1 MFTGRKLPITLAF
14 GVLLGLAFGV
24 SCDGFFV
31 DPVLTGITI
40 GPKNVTLEPG
50 STQNMVATGSF
61 DGGNPDK
68 DVTGQC
74 LWQSSNPSVATIGQH
89 TGKLVAATTISNPP
103 VTTTITAVDGSF
115 TDSTTITVCPTVNSL
130 KVDANTKSPLPND
143 DVQFTA
149 TAQLSGISGDQDVTD
164 QVTWIISD
172 TTVISS
178 IGSDGIGTVLA
189 GTSGKSTDVSA
200 KLCGVTSAAITIRV
214 Q

>member
-14 GVLLGLAFGV
+14 SVLLGLAFGV
-24 SCDGFFV
+24 SCKGFFV

-40 GPKNVTLEPG
+40 GPKNVTIEPG
-50 STQNMVATGSF
+50 TTQQMVATGSF
-61 DGGNPDK
+61 SGDKDK

-89 TGKLVAATTISNPP
+89 TGKLVAATTITNPP
-103 VTTTITAVDGSF
+103 VTTTITAVDGAF
-115 TDSTTITVCPTVNSL
+115 TDTTTITVCPTVNSL
-130 KVDANTKSPLPND
+130 KVDANTKSPAPND

-149 TAQLSGISGDQDVTD
+149 TAQLSGITGDQNVTD

-189 GTSGKSTDVSA
+189 GTSGKSTNVSA
-200 KLCGVTSAAITIRV
+200 KLCGVTSAAITITV